1 MEPIP
6 YYNSFSHLSSLET
19 KYKLQSW
26 LIFMYY
32 SIMMNG
38 RQGYIKHSD
47 ETHKSIDHLETG
59 YEDIGRILSS
69 GNVTYKKNRLLKE
82 DV

>member
-1 MEPIP
+1 
-6 YYNSFSHLSSLET
+6 
-19 KYKLQSW
+19 
-26 LIFMYY
+26 MYY

-38 RQGYIKHSD
+38 RQGYIKHSA
-47 ETHKSIDHLETG
+47 ETPKSIDRLETC

-69 GNVTYKKNRLLKE
+69 ENVTYKKNWLLKE